1 MRKND
6 INRCLTTRWCNRCNV
21 QLTHFLFLKKKIISL
36 RVEMLAHKKR
46 LTQPLFIEVSVQIQY
61 RNDGM
66 ASNERRTIFL
76 LGLPCVRY

>member
-1 MRKND
+1 
-6 INRCLTTRWCNRCNV
+6 
-21 QLTHFLFLKKKIISL
+21 
-36 RVEMLAHKKR
+36 MLAHKKR